1 MQVNGF
7 LAIQNGAAPDVI
19 VDAPHAVRDMYA
31 IVKQAPAG
39 GPVQIQI
46 NYNGAAYCGL
56 TIPDGGT
63 ISNTVKGFGLAYLDA
78 GSRISMDIT
87 SCGVSDPGSDLTV
100 IIRL

>member
-1 MQVNGF
+1 
-7 LAIQNGAAPDVI
+7 
-19 VDAPHAVRDMYA
+19 MYA

-46 NYNGAAYCGL
+46 NYNGAAYCSL

-78 GSRISMDIT
+78 ESRISMDLT